1 MDFRLPTSQEMTS
14 GMAKYQLTRCEMEI
28 MDIVWERGRATVQDV
43 CDGLKRPLAYTTV
56 MTMLRILES
65 KRNVLTRVKEG
76 RAFVYEPAVGREEV
90 CQSVIRQL
98 KDLIGRGS
106 VKSLVLNLIEDEKL
120 PPDEIEEIK
129 AAIRKLEN
137 AE

>member
-1 MDFRLPTSQEMTS
+1 
-14 GMAKYQLTRCEMEI
+14 
-28 MDIVWERGRATVQDV
+28 
-43 CDGLKRPLAYTTV
+43 
-56 MTMLRILES
+56 
-65 KRNVLTRVKEG
+65 
-76 RAFVYEPAVGREEV
+76 
-90 CQSVIRQL
+90 VIRQL